1 MMRSWPESCDLIQMH
16 WTGSCDQQ
24 IDVITRRQALAAGVT
39 ASALRHR
46 LRTGGPWRTLLPGVY
61 IALTGT
67 PTTLQQEMAA
77 MLYAGSG
84 SVITGPAAL
93 RCHHIR
99 GPSAELVDILVPAT
113 RKRRDAAFVRLHR
126 TTRMP
131 ERIWQAGPL
140 RYAPPARAVA
150 DAVRDMTSLRDV
162 RAVVADAV
170 QRGRCGV
177 RDLARRTHRRAER
190 RVRLVP
196 RGTDGRRRR
205 DQVGRRG
212 GPEGPAGQVRAA
224 HAAVQPVGVRRRYLH
239 RQTRRL
245 VARAWR
251 GGRGGFARI
260 PHVPRGS
267 RQDACPGQADGR
279 GPDRHAQVHAQADP
293 LRAGGGHRYDP
304 AHTRRRPRP
313 PAAEPAHRA
322 GHASEAVRC
331 QRSRAG
337 QRSWSAQSRGL
348 RSEWGRCRGWR

>member
-1 MMRSWPESCDLIQMH
+1 M
-16 WTGSCDQQ
+16 
-24 IDVITRRQALAAGVT
+24 DVITRRQALAVGVT

-84 SVITGPAAL
+84 SVISGPAAL

-99 GPSAELVDILVPAT
+99 GPSAELVDVMVPAT

-170 QRGRCGV
+170 QRGRCKV
-177 RDLARRTHRRAER
+177 RDLHAELIAGPNAGPPCSARH
-190 RVRLVP
+190 
-196 RGTDGRRRR
+196 
-205 DQVGRRG
+205 
-212 GPEGPAGQVRAA
+212 
-224 HAAVQPVGVRRRYLH
+224 
-239 RQTRRL
+239 
-245 VARAWR
+245 
-251 GGRGGFARI
+251 
-260 PHVPRGS
+260 
-267 RQDACPGQADGR
+267 
-279 GPDRHAQVHAQADP
+279 
-293 LRAGGGHRYDP
+293 
-304 AHTRRRPRP
+304 
-313 PAAEPAHRA
+313 
-322 GHASEAVRC
+322 
-331 QRSRAG
+331 
-337 QRSWSAQSRGL
+337 
-348 RSEWGRCRGWR
+348 